1 MEVLFAG
8 PSKRVLWAAASSL
21 LMLSLGGCQFIGDVF
36 KAGVWVGVLLVVLVI
51 GGVVWLFTRAG

>member
-1 MEVLFAG
+1 M
-8 PSKRVLWAAASSL
+8 KRALSVSL
-21 LMLSLGGCQFIGDVF
+21 PLLATTLAGCQVIGDVF

>member
-1 MEVLFAG
+1 
-8 PSKRVLWAAASSL
+8 
-21 LMLSLGGCQFIGDVF
+21 MLSLGGCQFIGDVF